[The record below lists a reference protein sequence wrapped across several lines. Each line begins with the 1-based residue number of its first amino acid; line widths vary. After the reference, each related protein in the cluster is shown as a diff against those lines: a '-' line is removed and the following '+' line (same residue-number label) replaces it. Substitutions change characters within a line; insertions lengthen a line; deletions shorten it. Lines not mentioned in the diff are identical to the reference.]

1 MARVQL
7 SPHQELI
14 VRSATEDAL
23 EVEAVYQPGSPPPPM
38 HLHPEQDEHFEV
50 LAGTIAATVDG
61 EARTYGVGDTFTV
74 PRNTPHTMG
83 NGGGD
88 EARVIWRTEP
98 ALDTLG
104 WFEALAEAQRTGDY
118 GPLGDALQ
126 AHAREIRF
134 V

>member
-1 MARVQL
+1 MRL

-14 VRSATEDAL
+14 VRSHTEDAL
-23 EVEAVYQPGSPPPPM
+23 EVEAVYQAGSMTPPV
-38 HLHPEQDEHFEV
+38 HLHPEQDERFEV
-50 LAGTIAATVDG
+50 LAGEITATVEG
-61 EARTYGVGDTFTV
+61 EERSYGAGERFAI
-74 PRNTPHTMG
+74 PRGTPHTMW
-83 NGGGD
+83 NGSDG
-88 EARVIWRTEP
+88 ETRVLWRTEP

-126 AHAREIRF
+126 AHSREIQF

>member
-1 MARVQL
+1 MRL

-14 VRSATEDAL
+14 VRSATADAL
-23 EVEAVYQPGSPPPPM
+23 EVEARYQPGAPAPPV

-50 LAGTIAATVDG
+50 LAGTIAATVAGEERTYRAG
-61 EARTYGVGDTFTV
+61 EAFGI
-74 PRNTPHTMG
+74 PRGTPHTMA
-83 NGGGD
+83 NGGDD

-104 WFEALAEAQRTGDY
+104 WFEALAEAQRSGDY
-118 GPLGDALQ
+118 AALGEAVQ